1 MTIDL
6 RPWRRLLAVWLP
18 AVIVCATAA
27 ALYVWQTS
35 ESGGLRSQIRNQIE
49 ELEKEIVRLEGLE
62 QATTDD
68 GARVAELDREF
79 AKMYEDVFGS
89 LDERLTNILR
99 SVGSATRSAGLLPG
113 TYTYSAAEDRAT
125 GFIRFGVR
133 FSVEGEYQQ
142 IRRMLA
148 SLQSS
153 PEFLVVETLT
163 LAGDEDPV
171 KRELTISV
179 GVATFLAE
187 ADRDQLRRLTGGL
200 GEASEGGDG

>member
-1 MTIDL
+1 VTIDL

-200 GEASEGGDG
+200 GEASAGGDG

>member
-1 MTIDL
+1 VTVDL

-18 AVIVCATAA
+18 AVVVCATAA

-35 ESGGLRSQIRNQIE
+35 ESGGRRSQVRDQIE
-49 ELEKEIVRLEGLE
+49 ELENEIARLEALE
-62 QATTDD
+62 QATADD
-68 GARVAELDREF
+68 RARVAELDREF

-89 LDERLTNILR
+89 LDERLTSILR
-99 SVGSATRSAGLLPG
+99 SVGAATRSAGLLPG
-113 TYTYSAAEDRAT
+113 TYSYSAAEDRAT
-125 GFIRFGVR
+125 GFVRFGIR

-142 IRRMLA
+142 IRQMLA

-163 LAGDEDPV
+163 LVGDEDPV
-171 KRELTISV
+171 MRELTISV

-187 ADRDQLRRLTGGL
+187 ADQGQLRRLTGGL

>member
-1 MTIDL
+1 
-6 RPWRRLLAVWLP
+6 
-18 AVIVCATAA
+18 
-27 ALYVWQTS
+27 
-35 ESGGLRSQIRNQIE
+35 
-49 ELEKEIVRLEGLE
+49 
-62 QATTDD
+62 
-68 GARVAELDREF
+68 
-79 AKMYEDVFGS
+79 MYEDVFGS
-89 LDERLTNILR
+89 LDERLTGILR
-99 SVGSATRSAGLLPG
+99 SVGTATRSAGLLPG
-113 TYTYSAAEDRAT
+113 TYSYSAAEDRAT

-187 ADRDQLRRLTGGL
+187 ADRDQLRRLTGGVT
-200 GEASEGGDG
+200 EISGGSDG